1 MKKALWSFSVLFCF
15 ALNAQTITV
24 NYTASDAVF
33 PNPER
38 GFYRYSSAHTGTYNP
53 LDQAFITS
61 FRTSNNITLIHREF
75 RLRDFINSP
84 ISDAYLSNMQN
95 DFNKIRNAGLK
106 CIIRFVYSN
115 DDSLEPRDA
124 SKQMILTHIGQ
135 LAPVLQANSD
145 VIAVMHAGF
154 IGAWGEWYATS
165 QPEFGG
171 YGYNQTDLTTSN
183 IQHRK
188 DILNAILNIL
198 PSNRAVQVRYPAF
211 KMKAYASFP
220 VASQHV
226 TAGSVLARIG
236 HHNDCFLATDTD
248 YGTYDDVTVEYP
260 YLEADTRYTPMGGE
274 TCLLNSPRT
283 DCASAINEMKKFHWS
298 FLNIDYNTD
307 VISEFVTQNCF
318 NEIEKNLGY
327 RFQLISGIFPQAV
340 QLGSSLAI
348 TLKLK
353 NLGFAAPFNERKVYL
368 ILKNTMTN
376 QVYPIQIS
384 ADPRL
389 WLGPNDISISQN
401 LSLPSNLTA
410 GTYKLY
416 LSFPDSAPSLAA
428 RPEYAIRLAN
438 NNMWESTTGY
448 NNLNFTLNVSQVVLA
463 QADFSKLNL
472 NIFPN
477 PASEEL
483 TVEFDQIEDYQI
495 TFYNSLGQKINIEQ
509 SLVQTGIKNFN
520 TANLN
525 NGLYFIDFARGDYHD
540 TRKIII
546 RH

>member
-15 ALNAQTITV
+15 ALNAQTTTV

-53 LDQAFITS
+53 LDQAFITT

-145 VIAVMHAGF
+145 VIAVVQAGF

-165 QPEFGG
+165 QAEFGG
-171 YGYNQTDLTTSN
+171 YGYNHTDLTSTN
-183 IQHRK
+183 IQHRR
-188 DILNAILNIL
+188 DVLNALLNNL
-198 PSNRAVQVRYPAF
+198 PSNRSVQVRYPAF
-211 KMKAYASFP
+211 KMNAYASFP
-220 VASQHV
+220 VASYNV
-226 TAGSVLARIG
+226 TSGSVLVRIG
-236 HHNDCFLATDTD
+236 HHNDCFLATEDD
-248 YGTYDDVTVEYP
+248 YGTYDNLAVELP

-283 DCASAINEMKKFHWS
+283 DCSSAIAEMKKFHWS
-298 FLNIDYNTD
+298 FLNADYNTD
-307 VISEFVTQNCF
+307 VIDEFVSQNCF
-318 NEIEKNLGY
+318 SEIEKNLGY
-327 RFQLISGIFPQAV
+327 RFQLISGIFPQAIS
-340 QLGSSLAI
+340 LGSVLPI

-353 NLGFAAPFNERKVYL
+353 NVGYAAPFNQRKVYL
-368 ILKNTMTN
+368 ILKNTATN
-376 QVYPIQIS
+376 QVYS
-384 ADPRL
+384 VGLTVDPRL
-389 WLGPNDISISQN
+389 WLGPNEISISE
-401 LSLPSNLTA
+401 NLTLPNNLTS

-416 LSFPDSAPSLAA
+416 LSLPDSAPTLAA

-448 NNLNFTLNVSQVVLA
+448 NNLNFTLNVSPVVLA
-463 QADFSKLNL
+463 QSDFSKLNL
-472 NIFPN
+472 TIFPN

-483 TVEFDQIEDYQI
+483 TVEFDQIENYQI

-509 SLVQTGIKNFN
+509 SSAQTGIKKFN
-520 TANLN
+520 TANLS
-525 NGLYFIDFARGDYHD
+525 NGLYFIDFAQGDYHD